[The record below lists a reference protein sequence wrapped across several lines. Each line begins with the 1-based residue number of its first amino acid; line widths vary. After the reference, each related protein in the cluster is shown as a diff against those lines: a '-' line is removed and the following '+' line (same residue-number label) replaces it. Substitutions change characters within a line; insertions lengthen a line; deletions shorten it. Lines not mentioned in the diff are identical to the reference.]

1 MYNALLSKVVA
12 VIKQSTELDPKE
24 EDRSEFFNAMFNPDA
39 YLAYQEK
46 KRKKEE
52 FRNKLI
58 LGVTVTAVVGEAYH
72 LAKRSGV
79 VRKLFKR

>member
-1 MYNALLSKVVA
+1 MYNALLEKVIS
-12 VIKQSTELDPKE
+12 VIKQATEPEPKE

-58 LGVTVTAVVGEAYH
+58 LGVTVTAVVGEGYH
-72 LAKRSGV
+72 LAKRSGIIK
-79 VRKLFKR
+79 KLLKR